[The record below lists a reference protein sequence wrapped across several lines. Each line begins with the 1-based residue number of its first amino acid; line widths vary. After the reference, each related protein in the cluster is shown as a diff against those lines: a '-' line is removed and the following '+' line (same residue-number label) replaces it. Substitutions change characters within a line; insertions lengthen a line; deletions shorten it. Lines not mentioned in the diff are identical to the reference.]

1 MTTATREELIEF
13 LAITQELE
21 RRANAR
27 DLSKWFP
34 DIADHANRVFGRTEY
49 PKHMAFFK
57 AGAEFN
63 ERAFIAANRVGKSVC
78 GGFETAVHAT
88 GLYPHWWEG
97 WRMDRPIR
105 AWCAGKTGETTRDIV
120 QVVLFGPPDAFGSG
134 MIPKRLIGEVKTRP
148 NTNGA
153 LDYVTVK
160 NEATGRWGR
169 IGFKSFEQGR
179 KAFEGTEQD
188 FIWGDEEMP
197 SDVYTECL
205 TRTATTNGR
214 IVLTFTPLE
223 GVTDLVHQFM
233 TDGVKLA

>member
-1 MTTATREELIEF
+1 MV
-13 LAITQELE
+13 
-21 RRANAR
+21 
-27 DLSKWFP
+27 P
-34 DIADHANRVFGRTEY
+34 DIADHANRIFGRAEY

-78 GGFETAVHAT
+78 GGFETTVHAT

-97 WRMDRPIR
+97 WRMDRPIQ

-160 NEATGRWGR
+160 NEGDREMGPHRFQVIRAGPQGVRGHGTRLHLGRR
-169 IGFKSFEQGR
+169 
-179 KAFEGTEQD
+179 
-188 FIWGDEEMP
+188 GDA
-197 SDVYTECL
+197 VRCYTECL

-214 IVLTFTPLE
+214 IVLTFTPP
-223 GVTDLVHQFM
+223 
-233 TDGVKLA
+233 KA